1 MSSSYQEL
9 VEPIRLEQ
17 CIKRRQQDRIAELE
31 AQRDELLKIVKEGLD
46 ECWYSLA
53 KERVDSIVAEVEARL
68 ADRPERCPDCEGS
81 GSLGQARDGREIACE
96 LCDGDEE
103 ALGTGRL
110 PSSNERRIEELETQL
125 AASEQMRQD
134 AEVGRAFINLFNS
147 LRPGN
152 TFSLGFTDE
161 ENDGVDVP
169 KTYWVQ
175 LLEHNDVSGDD
186 IPQYRNGIECYA
198 NEAPSW
204 RAALVAAGLIK
215 EEK

>member
-125 AASEQMRQD
+125 AAEKQD
-134 AEVGRAFINLFNS
+134 AAVGKALREMKAHVHVLDLFQPLPSDVINTDCFEVMVTDKNRFLESYTGTTPYAAFVN
-147 LRPGN
+147 
-152 TFSLGFTDE
+152 
-161 ENDGVDVP
+161 
-169 KTYWVQ
+169 
-175 LLEHNDVSGDD
+175 
-186 IPQYRNGIECYA
+186 
-198 NEAPSW
+198 
-204 RAALVAAGLIK
+204 AGLIPDGVK
-215 EEK
+215 ETK